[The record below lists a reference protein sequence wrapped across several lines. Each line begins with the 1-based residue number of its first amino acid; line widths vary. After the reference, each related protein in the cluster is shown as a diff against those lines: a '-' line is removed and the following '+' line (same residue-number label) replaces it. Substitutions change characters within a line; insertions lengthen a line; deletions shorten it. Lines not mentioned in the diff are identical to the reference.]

1 MITKGVLYCRY
12 SSHSQREVSIDQQI
26 KACRAFAERNGIDVV
41 KVYDDRALT
50 GTNDRRPQFQ
60 KMISEAERLDYQYVI
75 VYALDRFARDRYDS
89 AVYKRQ
95 LKAFGKKVLS
105 ATENISDDPTGVL
118 MESLLEGLAEYY
130 SKELS
135 RKIRR
140 GMDDNAEKCMAN
152 GSLPFGYRRGADG
165 KYEVVPEEAAVV
177 REIFQ
182 RVQAGEYLV
191 RIYESLNE
199 RGLKNK
205 WGRPWSRS
213 SFNKL
218 LSNERYTGVYLYKDI
233 RVPGGVPAIIEKE
246 LFDAVQH
253 CLRTKK
259 NPRLSDDAPIK
270 RRREAGVYLLTGK
283 IFCGKCKGP
292 MVGISGT
299 SKSAAMHYY
308 YACKG
313 HRTDKSC
320 DMRSI
325 RRDSIER
332 EVAQAIRDH
341 ILNDDTIAQLADY
354 CVRVDKERRNDGAV
368 EELQAQMQGIHAAI
382 GNIIAAV
389 EKGLFSEAMQTRLAD
404 LESQK
409 KALQEELAYA
419 RSKREPK
426 VDRED
431 LIAMLHIYKDG
442 DLDDKEYQEKL
453 IGTFLIAVYVYD
465 DHLHIIF
472 DFGTDEVDR
481 DIDLSTVQDADS
493 QGEGLCS
500 YKSCSAPPRRKKPA
514 AFRFRGFR
522 KSRESSISAGSFLL
536 LPIEARFDG
545 TLKSETGD
553 LHKISCAPRKR
564 KSCHERDGIFDYE
577 ASFW

>member
-1 MITKGVLYCRY
+1 
-12 SSHSQREVSIDQQI
+12 
-26 KACRAFAERNGIDVV
+26 
-41 KVYDDRALT
+41 
-50 GTNDRRPQFQ
+50 
-60 KMISEAERLDYQYVI
+60 
-75 VYALDRFARDRYDS
+75 
-89 AVYKRQ
+89 
-95 LKAFGKKVLS
+95 
-105 ATENISDDPTGVL
+105 
-118 MESLLEGLAEYY
+118 
-130 SKELS
+130 
-135 RKIRR
+135 
-140 GMDDNAEKCMAN
+140 MAN

-165 KYEVVPEEAAVV
+165 KYEIVPEEAAIVQ
-177 REIFQ
+177 EIFQ
-182 RVQAGEYLV
+182 RVVTGESFTS
-191 RIYESLNE
+191 IFGSLNE
-199 RGLKNK
+199 RGIKNK
-205 WGRPWSRS
+205 WGRPWARS

-218 LSNERYTGVYLYKDI
+218 LSNERYTGVYLYKDLRI
-233 RVPGGVPAIIEKE
+233 PGGVPAIIEKE

-253 CLRTKK
+253 YIHTKK
-259 NPRLSDDAPIK
+259 NPRLSDETPVK
-270 RRREAGVYLLTGK
+270 RRRETGIYLLTGK
-283 IFCGKCKGP
+283 IFCGKCKSP

-313 HRTDKSC
+313 HRTDKIC

-354 CVRVDKERRNDGAV
+354 CVRVDEERKNDGAI
-368 EELQAQMQGIHAAI
+368 EELQEQMQGLDAAI

-389 EKGLFSEAMQTRLAD
+389 EKGLFSEAMQARLAD
-404 LESQK
+404 LEGQK
-409 KALQEELAYA
+409 KSLQEELAYA

-453 IGTFLIAVYVYD
+453 IDTFLIAVYVYD

-500 YKSCSAPPRRKKPA
+500 YKSCSAPPRRSTLRTA
-514 AFRFRGFR
+514 QESRFR
-522 KSRESSISAGSFLL
+522 KSRASFGCAAGLLLFRIEPTSLGFDSGQNGGSYKLCKPPPKALIRTPAGGPYKSLSASSQRHETNLISSNQLCYYGFAIVTTKNRTSFCIGMTLL
-536 LPIEARFDG
+536 LPALVFRQ
-545 TLKSETGD
+545 LLCYD
-553 LHKISCAPRKR
+553 LRGR
-564 KSCHERDGIFDYE
+564 
-577 ASFW
+577 